1 MLSGDFYRLYSIA
14 LPAAGGGMTSGGQWR
29 IAIEGKPRVAYEA
42 AAIVD
47 ERRLLFEL
55 AFGRPPV
62 RVGEPLE
69 LQVRLSAGETPFAGE
84 LAVEAVLQRPRV
96 AVGSLLAAMKRPG
109 EPPAGGELRQRAE
122 EVAVLSLL
130 ADATNAKR
138 LAPATERLKLVPA
151 GPGVYAASF
160 RPTVPGIYAATVTIR
175 GHDPKLGDVERT
187 ATATAVVRFGKAV
200 LTASELR
207 LRDHPAK
214 GGDRMLEL
222 VVRPRDRYGNLLGP
236 GLASSL
242 AAGLSSGRV
251 VGAAEDLGGGRY
263 LFLLR
268 LPKQPGVRVTLSVN
282 GTAFFEGTVE
292 ELRRA
297 GG

>member
-1 MLSGDFYRLYSIA
+1 
-14 LPAAGGGMTSGGQWR
+14 
-29 IAIEGKPRVAYEA
+29 
-42 AAIVD
+42 
-47 ERRLLFEL
+47 
-55 AFGRPPV
+55 
-62 RVGEPLE
+62 
-69 LQVRLSAGETPFAGE
+69 
-84 LAVEAVLQRPRV
+84 
-96 AVGSLLAAMKRPG
+96 
-109 EPPAGGELRQRAE
+109 
-122 EVAVLSLL
+122 
-130 ADATNAKR
+130 
-138 LAPATERLKLVPA
+138 
-151 GPGVYAASF
+151 
-160 RPTVPGIYAATVTIR
+160 
-175 GHDPKLGDVERT
+175 
-187 ATATAVVRFGKAV
+187 
-200 LTASELR
+200 
-207 LRDHPAK
+207 
-214 GGDRMLEL
+214 MLEL